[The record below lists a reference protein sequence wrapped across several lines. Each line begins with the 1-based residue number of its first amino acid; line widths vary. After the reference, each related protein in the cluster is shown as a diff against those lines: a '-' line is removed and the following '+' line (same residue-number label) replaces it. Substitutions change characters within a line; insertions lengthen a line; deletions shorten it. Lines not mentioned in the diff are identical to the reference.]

1 MSDKSLK
8 KDYQV
13 YVEEK
18 VLNRMVQIVKE
29 ATECP
34 ESLTVNTRYGY
45 MLMAIELYG
54 LDIIDGNFL
63 DAFCQVIYPDY
74 WRYYHGYA
82 VG

>member
-1 MSDKSLK
+1 MSDKGLK
-8 KDYQV
+8 TDYQL

-18 VLNRMVQIVKE
+18 VLNRMIQIVKE

-34 ESLTVNTRYGY
+34 ESMRESTRYGY

-54 LDIIDGNFL
+54 LDIIDEAFL
-63 DAFCQVIYPDY
+63 DSFCQVVYPDY